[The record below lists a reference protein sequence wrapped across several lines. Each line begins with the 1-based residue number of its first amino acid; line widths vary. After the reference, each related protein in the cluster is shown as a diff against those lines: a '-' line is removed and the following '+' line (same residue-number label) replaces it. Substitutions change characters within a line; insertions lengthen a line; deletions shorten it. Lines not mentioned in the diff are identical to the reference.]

1 LKFSDLGLSDE
12 LSRAVADLGYT
23 SPTPIQEKSIPVVL
37 MGRDILGSAQTGT
50 GKTASFTLPMID
62 ILASGRAKA
71 RLPRSLILAPTRE
84 LAAQVAESFEKFSS
98 YHKLSM
104 ALLIGGVSF
113 TDQNTA
119 LSKGVDVLIATPGRL
134 LDHFERGKVLLND
147 VKILV
152 IDEADRMLD
161 MGFIPD
167 VERIAGL
174 LPRMRQTL
182 FFSATLSD
190 DIQKLGAKFVM
201 NPKII
206 EVAPP
211 ASTADTVAQH
221 LIWTDVK
228 KKRQV
233 LRDILRHESVKNAV
247 IFCNRK
253 RDIAELIKSLTRHGF
268 SAVALHGDM
277 TQSARLEALQRFKD
291 GDVPLMIASDVAARG
306 LDIAG
311 LSHVFNFDVPSHAED
326 YVHRIGR
333 TGRAGNSGRAFT
345 IAASKDDVKYIGF
358 IEKLIGKPVPKI
370 TVVDGKVVEDDGA
383 ISAKTGDNRGDNK
396 GDIASND
403 SSDAPQAAIDGAK
416 AAPKRRSRN
425 GRAEKSTDK
434 STEKTAETPPKQ
446 QLMVP
451 KPRQS
456 AGRAMDGRKNRLI
469 NRLKKQLKNQ
479 SKAPKTRRNQ
489 PNLHRIK
496 SRLQVK
502 TAIGTMNYHH
512 RQIVRETRWLKP
524 AMCRPFCGAE
534 FISRLCW

>member
-1 LKFSDLGLSDE
+1 MKFSDLGLSSE
-12 LSRAVADLGYT
+12 LSRAVADLGYEY
-23 SPTPIQEKSIPVVL
+23 PTPIQEKSIPVVL

-71 RLPRSLILAPTRE
+71 RLPRTLILAPTRE
-84 LAAQVAESFEKFSS
+84 LAAQVADSFEKFSVNN
-98 YHKLSM
+98 KLSM

-113 TDQNTA
+113 ADQNAA

-167 VERIAGL
+167 VERIVSL

-190 DIQKLGAKFVM
+190 DIQKIGSKFVM

-211 ASTADTVAQH
+211 ASTAETVAQH
-221 LIWTDVK
+221 LIWTETK
-228 KKRQV
+228 SKRQV
-233 LRDILRHESVKNAV
+233 LRDLLAVEQVKNAV

-253 RDIAELIKSLTRHGF
+253 RDISTLVTSLKRHGF

-277 TQSARLEALQRFKD
+277 TQSARLDALQKFKD
-291 GDVPLMIASDVAARG
+291 GGVPLLIASDVAARG

-311 LSHVFNFDVPSHAED
+311 LSHVFNFDVPMSAED

-333 TGRAGNSGRAFT
+333 TGRAGKSGRAFT
-345 IAASKDDVKYIGF
+345 IAAGKDDIKYIGA
-358 IEKLIGKPVPKI
+358 IEKLIGKPIPPIELDKESVVTAGSTPAPADDDPQPDKRQKHKAKSAESSKKPAVP
-370 TVVDGKVVEDDGA
+370 A
-383 ISAKTGDNRGDNK
+383 
-396 GDIASND
+396 
-403 SSDAPQAAIDGAK
+403 
-416 AAPKRRSRN
+416 
-425 GRAEKSTDK
+425 
-434 STEKTAETPPKQ
+434 
-446 QLMVP
+446 
-451 KPRQS
+451 
-456 AGRAMDGRKNRLI
+456 RKNR
-469 NRLKKQLKNQ
+469 NRDNELPSPPDCQG
-479 SKAPKTRRNQ
+479 S
-489 PNLHRIK
+489 
-496 SRLQVK
+496 
-502 TAIGTMNYHH
+502 TM
-512 RQIVRETRWLKP
+512 RETGHVP
-524 AMCRPFCGAE
+524 AFLTR
-534 FISRLCW
+534 

>member
-1 LKFSDLGLSDE
+1 MKFSDLGLSDG
-12 LSRAVADLGYT
+12 LSRAVADLGYET
-23 SPTPIQEKSIPVVL
+23 PTPIQEKSIPIVL

-84 LAAQVAESFEKFSS
+84 LAAQVADSFEKFSVNN
-98 YHKLSM
+98 KLSM

-113 TDQNTA
+113 ADQNAA

-147 VKILV
+147 VKVLV

-167 VERIAGL
+167 VEKIVSL

-190 DIQKLGAKFVM
+190 DIQKIGSKFVM

-211 ASTADTVAQH
+211 ASTAETVAQH
-221 LIWTDVK
+221 LIWSDSK
-228 KKRQV
+228 AKRQV
-233 LRDILRHESVKNAV
+233 LRDLLGAEKVKNAV

-253 RDIAELIKSLTRHGF
+253 RDISTLVTSLTRHGF

-277 TQSARLEALQRFKD
+277 TQSARLEALQKFKD
-291 GDVPLMIASDVAARG
+291 GDVPLLIASDVAARG

-311 LSHVFNFDVPSHAED
+311 LSHVFNFDVPMSAED

-333 TGRAGNSGRAFT
+333 TGRAGKSGRAFT
-345 IAASKDDVKYIGF
+345 IAAGKDDIKYIGS
-358 IEKLIGKPVPKI
+358 IEALIGKPIPPITLDNAKISNATTSAAPADAAAVVADKPKP
-370 TVVDGKVVEDDGA
+370 KRQA
-383 ISAKTGDNRGDNK
+383 KSAQTAKKAPASTQKNRNRGDELPSPPDCQ
-396 GDIASND
+396 G
-403 SSDAPQAAIDGAK
+403 
-416 AAPKRRSRN
+416 
-425 GRAEKSTDK
+425 STM
-434 STEKTAETPPKQ
+434 EETGHIPAF
-446 QLMVP
+446 L
-451 KPRQS
+451 
-456 AGRAMDGRKNRLI
+456 
-469 NRLKKQLKNQ
+469 
-479 SKAPKTRRNQ
+479 TR
-489 PNLHRIK
+489 
-496 SRLQVK
+496 
-502 TAIGTMNYHH
+502 
-512 RQIVRETRWLKP
+512 
-524 AMCRPFCGAE
+524 
-534 FISRLCW
+534 

>member
-1 LKFSDLGLSDE
+1 MKFSDLGLSSE
-12 LSRAVADLGYT
+12 LSRAVADLGYE

-84 LAAQVAESFEKFSS
+84 LAAQVADSFEKFSVNN
-98 YHKLSM
+98 KLSM

-113 TDQNTA
+113 ADQNAA

-167 VERIAGL
+167 VEKIVSL

-190 DIQKLGAKFVM
+190 DIQKIGSKFVM

-211 ASTADTVAQH
+211 ASTAETVAQH
-221 LIWTDVK
+221 LIWTDSK
-228 KKRQV
+228 SKRQV
-233 LRDILRHESVKNAV
+233 LRNLLAVEQVKNAV

-253 RDIAELIKSLTRHGF
+253 RDISTLVTSLQRHGF

-277 TQSARLEALQRFKD
+277 TQSARLDALQKFKD
-291 GDVPLMIASDVAARG
+291 GDVPLLIASDVAARG

-311 LSHVFNFDVPSHAED
+311 LSHVFNFDVPMSAED

-333 TGRAGNSGRAFT
+333 TGRAGKSGRAFT
-345 IAASKDDVKYIGF
+345 IAAGKDDIKHIGA
-358 IEKLIGKPVPKI
+358 IEKLIGKPIPPI
-370 TVVDGKVVEDDGA
+370 ELDQTSVVNA
-383 ISAKTGDNRGDNK
+383 A
-396 GDIASND
+396 
-403 SSDAPQAAIDGAK
+403 SDASPAPDDPQMDKPKQKRKAK
-416 AAPKRRSRN
+416 PTESTKKSAAP
-425 GRAEKSTDK
+425 
-434 STEKTAETPPKQ
+434 
-446 QLMVP
+446 VH
-451 KPRQS
+451 
-456 AGRAMDGRKNRLI
+456 KNR
-469 NRLKKQLKNQ
+469 NRDDELPSPPDCQGSTMKETGHIPAFL
-479 SKAPKTRRNQ
+479 TR
-489 PNLHRIK
+489 
-496 SRLQVK
+496 
-502 TAIGTMNYHH
+502 
-512 RQIVRETRWLKP
+512 
-524 AMCRPFCGAE
+524 
-534 FISRLCW
+534 

>member
-1 LKFSDLGLSDE
+1 MKFSDLGLSSE
-12 LSRAVADLGYT
+12 LSRAVADLGYE

-84 LAAQVAESFEKFSS
+84 LAAQVADSFEKFSVNN
-98 YHKLSM
+98 KLSM

-113 TDQNTA
+113 ADQNAA

-167 VERIAGL
+167 VEKIVSL

-190 DIQKLGAKFVM
+190 DIQKIGSKFVM

-211 ASTADTVAQH
+211 ASTAETVAQH
-221 LIWTDVK
+221 LIWTDSK
-228 KKRQV
+228 SKRQV
-233 LRDILRHESVKNAV
+233 LRNLLAVEQVKNAV

-253 RDIAELIKSLTRHGF
+253 RDISTLVTSLQRHGF

-277 TQSARLEALQRFKD
+277 TQSARLDALQKFKD
-291 GDVPLMIASDVAARG
+291 GDVPLLIASDVAARG

-311 LSHVFNFDVPSHAED
+311 LSHVFNFDVPMSAED

-333 TGRAGNSGRAFT
+333 TGRAGKSGRAFT
-345 IAASKDDVKYIGF
+345 IAAGKDDIKYIGA
-358 IEKLIGKPVPKI
+358 IEKLIGKPIPPI
-370 TVVDGKVVEDDGA
+370 ELDQTSVVNA
-383 ISAKTGDNRGDNK
+383 A
-396 GDIASND
+396 
-403 SSDAPQAAIDGAK
+403 SDASPAPDYPQMDKPKQKRKAK
-416 AAPKRRSRN
+416 PTESTKKSAAP
-425 GRAEKSTDK
+425 AH
-434 STEKTAETPPKQ
+434 
-446 QLMVP
+446 
-451 KPRQS
+451 
-456 AGRAMDGRKNRLI
+456 KNR
-469 NRLKKQLKNQ
+469 NRDDELPSPPDCQGSTMKETGHIPAFL
-479 SKAPKTRRNQ
+479 TR
-489 PNLHRIK
+489 
-496 SRLQVK
+496 
-502 TAIGTMNYHH
+502 
-512 RQIVRETRWLKP
+512 
-524 AMCRPFCGAE
+524 
-534 FISRLCW
+534 

>member
-23 SPTPIQEKSIPVVL
+23 SPTPIQEKSIPIVL

-84 LAAQVAESFEKFSS
+84 LAAQVADSFEKFSS

-113 TDQNTA
+113 TEQNAA

-167 VERIAGL
+167 VERIASL

-201 NPKII
+201 NPKVI

-211 ASTADTVAQH
+211 AATADTVAQH

-228 KKRQV
+228 KKRQI
-233 LRDILRHESVKNAV
+233 LRDILRHEAVKNAV

-277 TQSARLEALQRFKD
+277 AQSARLETLQRFKD
-291 GDVPLMIASDVAARG
+291 GEVPLMIASDVAARG

-333 TGRAGNSGRAFT
+333 TGRAGKSGRAFT
-345 IAASKDDVKYIGF
+345 IAASKDDIKYIGF
-358 IEKLIGKPVPKI
+358 IEKLIGKPVPQI
-370 TVVDGKVVEDDGA
+370 TVVDGKVVESASKSVMNDGQDVAKSDDSQSSET
-383 ISAKTGDNRGDNK
+383 SAPTQKAGEKSPSKGPDRGINAK
-396 GDIASND
+396 
-403 SSDAPQAAIDGAK
+403 K
-416 AAPKRRSRN
+416 AAEKPVVFDAAQNDEPKN
-425 GRAEKSTDK
+425 EGA
-434 STEKTAETPPKQ
+434 AETPS
-446 QLMVP
+446 
-451 KPRQS
+451 KPAKGKA
-456 AGRAMDGRKNRLI
+456 AGAASSVQAAKP
-469 NRLKKQLKNQ
+469 
-479 SKAPKTRRNQ
+479 APKTAAKNKNRNRDDELPSPPDCLGNTLAETGHVPAFLRR
-489 PNLHRIK
+489 
-496 SRLQVK
+496 
-502 TAIGTMNYHH
+502 
-512 RQIVRETRWLKP
+512 
-524 AMCRPFCGAE
+524 
-534 FISRLCW
+534 

>member
-1 LKFSDLGLSDE
+1 MKFSDLGLSSE
-12 LSRAVADLGYT
+12 LSRAVADLGYE

-71 RLPRSLILAPTRE
+71 RLPRTLILAPTRE
-84 LAAQVAESFEKFSS
+84 LAAQVADSFEKFSVNN
-98 YHKLSM
+98 KLSM

-113 TDQNTA
+113 ADQNAA

-167 VERIAGL
+167 VERIVSL

-190 DIQKLGAKFVM
+190 DIQKIGSKFVM

-211 ASTADTVAQH
+211 ASTAETVAQH
-221 LIWTDVK
+221 LIWTETK
-228 KKRQV
+228 SKRQV
-233 LRDILRHESVKNAV
+233 LRDLLAVEQVKNAV

-253 RDIAELIKSLTRHGF
+253 RDISTLVTSLKRHGF

-277 TQSARLEALQRFKD
+277 TQSARLDALQKFKD
-291 GDVPLMIASDVAARG
+291 GDVPLLIASDVAARG

-311 LSHVFNFDVPSHAED
+311 LSHVFNFDAPMSAED

-333 TGRAGNSGRAFT
+333 TGRAGKSGRAFT
-345 IAASKDDVKYIGF
+345 IAAGKDDIKYIGA
-358 IEKLIGKPVPKI
+358 IEKLIGKPIPPIELDQASVVTAASTPATADDDPQPDKRQKRKAKPAEPSKKPAVP
-370 TVVDGKVVEDDGA
+370 A
-383 ISAKTGDNRGDNK
+383 
-396 GDIASND
+396 
-403 SSDAPQAAIDGAK
+403 
-416 AAPKRRSRN
+416 
-425 GRAEKSTDK
+425 
-434 STEKTAETPPKQ
+434 
-446 QLMVP
+446 
-451 KPRQS
+451 
-456 AGRAMDGRKNRLI
+456 RKNRNGDDELPSPPDCQGSTMSETGHI
-469 NRLKKQLKNQ
+469 PAFL
-479 SKAPKTRRNQ
+479 TR
-489 PNLHRIK
+489 
-496 SRLQVK
+496 
-502 TAIGTMNYHH
+502 
-512 RQIVRETRWLKP
+512 
-524 AMCRPFCGAE
+524 
-534 FISRLCW
+534 

>member
-1 LKFSDLGLSDE
+1 MKFSDLGLSDE
-12 LSRAVADLGYT
+12 LSRAVADLGYET
-23 SPTPIQEKSIPVVL
+23 PTPIQEKSIPIVL

-84 LAAQVAESFEKFSS
+84 LAAQVADSFEKFSVNN
-98 YHKLSM
+98 KLSM

-113 TDQNTA
+113 ADQNAA

-147 VKILV
+147 VKVLV

-167 VERIAGL
+167 VEKIVGL

-190 DIQKLGAKFVM
+190 DIQKLGSKFVM

-211 ASTADTVAQH
+211 ASTAETVAQH
-221 LIWTDVK
+221 LIWSDSK
-228 KKRQV
+228 AKRQV
-233 LRDILRHESVKNAV
+233 LRDLLGAEKVKNAV

-253 RDIAELIKSLTRHGF
+253 RDISTLVTSLTRHGF

-277 TQSARLEALQRFKD
+277 TQSARLEALQKFKD
-291 GDVPLMIASDVAARG
+291 GEVPLLIASDVAARG

-311 LSHVFNFDVPSHAED
+311 LSHVFNFDVPMSAED

-333 TGRAGNSGRAFT
+333 TGRAGKSGRAFT
-345 IAASKDDVKYIGF
+345 IAAGKDDIKYIGS
-358 IEKLIGKPVPKI
+358 IEALIGKPIPPITLDNAKISNATTSAAPADAAAVVADKPKP
-370 TVVDGKVVEDDGA
+370 KRQA
-383 ISAKTGDNRGDNK
+383 KSAQTAKKAPASTQKNRNRGDELPSPPDCQ
-396 GDIASND
+396 G
-403 SSDAPQAAIDGAK
+403 
-416 AAPKRRSRN
+416 
-425 GRAEKSTDK
+425 STM
-434 STEKTAETPPKQ
+434 EETGHIPAF
-446 QLMVP
+446 L
-451 KPRQS
+451 
-456 AGRAMDGRKNRLI
+456 
-469 NRLKKQLKNQ
+469 
-479 SKAPKTRRNQ
+479 TR
-489 PNLHRIK
+489 
-496 SRLQVK
+496 
-502 TAIGTMNYHH
+502 
-512 RQIVRETRWLKP
+512 
-524 AMCRPFCGAE
+524 
-534 FISRLCW
+534 

>member
-1 LKFSDLGLSDE
+1 MKFSDLGLSSE
-12 LSRAVADLGYT
+12 LSRAVADLGYE

-71 RLPRSLILAPTRE
+71 RLPRTLILAPTRE
-84 LAAQVAESFEKFSS
+84 LAAQVADSFEKFSVNN
-98 YHKLSM
+98 KLSM

-113 TDQNTA
+113 ADQNAA

-167 VERIAGL
+167 VERIVSL

-190 DIQKLGAKFVM
+190 DIQKIGSKFVM

-211 ASTADTVAQH
+211 ASTAETVAQH
-221 LIWTDVK
+221 LIWTETK
-228 KKRQV
+228 SKRQV
-233 LRDILRHESVKNAV
+233 LRDLLAVEQVKNAV

-253 RDIAELIKSLTRHGF
+253 RDISTLVTSLKRHGF

-277 TQSARLEALQRFKD
+277 TQSARLDALQKFKD
-291 GDVPLMIASDVAARG
+291 GDVPLLIASDVAARG

-311 LSHVFNFDVPSHAED
+311 LSHVFNFDVPMSAED

-333 TGRAGNSGRAFT
+333 TGRAGKSGRAFT
-345 IAASKDDVKYIGF
+345 IAAGKDDIKYIGA
-358 IEKLIGKPVPKI
+358 IEKLIGKPIPPI
-370 TVVDGKVVEDDGA
+370 ELDQAYVVTAASTPAPAEDDSQLDKKQKRKEKPA
-383 ISAKTGDNRGDNK
+383 VSAKK
-396 GDIASND
+396 PAV
-403 SSDAPQAAIDGAK
+403 
-416 AAPKRRSRN
+416 
-425 GRAEKSTDK
+425 
-434 STEKTAETPPKQ
+434 TAC
-446 QLMVP
+446 
-451 KPRQS
+451 
-456 AGRAMDGRKNRLI
+456 KNR
-469 NRLKKQLKNQ
+469 NRDDELPSPPDCQG
-479 SKAPKTRRNQ
+479 S
-489 PNLHRIK
+489 
-496 SRLQVK
+496 
-502 TAIGTMNYHH
+502 TM
-512 RQIVRETRWLKP
+512 RETGHIP
-524 AMCRPFCGAE
+524 AFLTR
-534 FISRLCW
+534 

>member
-1 LKFSDLGLSDE
+1 MKFSDLGLSDE

-23 SPTPIQEKSIPVVL
+23 CPTPIQEKSIPVVL

-62 ILASGRAKA
+62 ILASGRAKS

-84 LAAQVAESFEKFSS
+84 LAAQVAESFENFSS
-98 YHKLSM
+98 HHKLSM

-113 TDQNTA
+113 ADQNTA

-190 DIQKLGAKFVM
+190 DIQNIGSKFVM
-201 NPKII
+201 NPKVV

-211 ASTADTVAQH
+211 ATTAETVAQH
-221 LIWTDVK
+221 IVWTDVRS
-228 KKRQV
+228 KRQA

-247 IFCNRK
+247 VFCNRK
-253 RDIAELIKSLTRHGF
+253 RDIAILVKSLKRHGF

-277 TQSARLEALQRFKD
+277 TQSARLDALQRFKD
-291 GDVPLMIASDVAARG
+291 GEVPLMIASDVAARG

-333 TGRAGNSGRAFT
+333 TGRAGKSGRAFS
-345 IAASKDDVKYIGF
+345 IAASKDDHKYVDS
-358 IEKLIGKPVPKI
+358 IETLIGKPIPLIKI
-370 TVVDGKVVEDDGA
+370 INGKVSHGDPKLEADATKTDSEKAGGIFRESKAVDQMRELNDDK
-383 ISAKTGDNRGDNK
+383 SAKTDGPKSSTGKSRTTGKSKNRNRDDELPSPPDCSGN
-396 GDIASND
+396 
-403 SSDAPQAAIDGAK
+403 
-416 AAPKRRSRN
+416 
-425 GRAEKSTDK
+425 TL
-434 STEKTAETPPKQ
+434 AETGH
-446 QLMVP
+446 VP
-451 KPRQS
+451 
-456 AGRAMDGRKNRLI
+456 AFL
-469 NRLKKQLKNQ
+469 
-479 SKAPKTRRNQ
+479 RR
-489 PNLHRIK
+489 
-496 SRLQVK
+496 
-502 TAIGTMNYHH
+502 
-512 RQIVRETRWLKP
+512 
-524 AMCRPFCGAE
+524 
-534 FISRLCW
+534 

>member
-1 LKFSDLGLSDE
+1 MKFSDLGLSSE
-12 LSRAVADLGYT
+12 LSRAVADLGYE

-84 LAAQVAESFEKFSS
+84 LAAQVADSFEKFSVNN
-98 YHKLSM
+98 KLSM

-113 TDQNTA
+113 ADQNAA

-167 VERIAGL
+167 VEKIVSL

-190 DIQKLGAKFVM
+190 DIQKIGSKFVM

-211 ASTADTVAQH
+211 ASTAETVAQH
-221 LIWTDVK
+221 LIWTDSK
-228 KKRQV
+228 SKRQV
-233 LRDILRHESVKNAV
+233 LRNLLAVEQVKNAV

-253 RDIAELIKSLTRHGF
+253 RDISTLVTSLKRHGF

-277 TQSARLEALQRFKD
+277 TQSARLDALQKFKD
-291 GDVPLMIASDVAARG
+291 GDVPLLIASDVAARG

-311 LSHVFNFDVPSHAED
+311 LSHVFNFDVPMSAED

-333 TGRAGNSGRAFT
+333 TGRAGKSGRAFT
-345 IAASKDDVKYIGF
+345 IAAGKDDIKYVGA
-358 IEKLIGKPVPKI
+358 IEKLIGKAIPPI
-370 TVVDGKVVEDDGA
+370 EVDLTSLVNVASGASLVADDL
-383 ISAKTGDNRGDNK
+383 
-396 GDIASND
+396 
-403 SSDAPQAAIDGAK
+403 Q
-416 AAPKRRSRN
+416 
-425 GRAEKSTDK
+425 AEK
-434 STEKTAETPPKQ
+434 PKQ
-446 QLMVP
+446 KRKA
-451 KPRQS
+451 KPAEFAKKS
-456 AGRAMDGRKNRLI
+456 AASAHKNR
-469 NRLKKQLKNQ
+469 NRDDELPSPPDCQG
-479 SKAPKTRRNQ
+479 R
-489 PNLHRIK
+489 
-496 SRLQVK
+496 
-502 TAIGTMNYHH
+502 TM
-512 RQIVRETRWLKP
+512 RETGHIP
-524 AMCRPFCGAE
+524 AFLTR
-534 FISRLCW
+534 

>member
-1 LKFSDLGLSDE
+1 MKFSDLGLSDG
-12 LSRAVADLGYT
+12 LSRAVADLGYET
-23 SPTPIQEKSIPVVL
+23 PTPIQEKSIPIVL

-84 LAAQVAESFEKFSS
+84 LAAQVADSFEKFSVNN
-98 YHKLSM
+98 KLSM

-113 TDQNTA
+113 ADQNAA

-147 VKILV
+147 VKVLV

-167 VERIAGL
+167 VEKIVSL

-190 DIQKLGAKFVM
+190 DIQRLGSKFVM

-211 ASTADTVAQH
+211 ASTAETVAQH
-221 LIWTDVK
+221 LIWSDSK
-228 KKRQV
+228 AKRQV
-233 LRDILRHESVKNAV
+233 LRDLLGVEKVKNAV

-253 RDIAELIKSLTRHGF
+253 RDISTLVTSLTRHGF

-277 TQSARLEALQRFKD
+277 TQSARLEALQKFKD
-291 GDVPLMIASDVAARG
+291 GDVPLLIASDVAARG

-311 LSHVFNFDVPSHAED
+311 LSHVFNFDVPMSAED

-333 TGRAGNSGRAFT
+333 TGRAGKSGRAFT
-345 IAASKDDVKYIGF
+345 IAAGKDDIKYIGS
-358 IEKLIGKPVPKI
+358 IEALIGKPIPPITLDDAKISNATTSAAPTDAAAVVADKPKPKRQPKSAQ
-370 TVVDGKVVEDDGA
+370 TVKKA
-383 ISAKTGDNRGDNK
+383 PASTQKNRNRGDELPSPPDCQ
-396 GDIASND
+396 G
-403 SSDAPQAAIDGAK
+403 
-416 AAPKRRSRN
+416 
-425 GRAEKSTDK
+425 STM
-434 STEKTAETPPKQ
+434 EETGHIPAF
-446 QLMVP
+446 L
-451 KPRQS
+451 
-456 AGRAMDGRKNRLI
+456 
-469 NRLKKQLKNQ
+469 
-479 SKAPKTRRNQ
+479 TR
-489 PNLHRIK
+489 
-496 SRLQVK
+496 
-502 TAIGTMNYHH
+502 
-512 RQIVRETRWLKP
+512 
-524 AMCRPFCGAE
+524 
-534 FISRLCW
+534 

>member
-1 LKFSDLGLSDE
+1 MKFSDLGLSSE
-12 LSRAVADLGYT
+12 LSRAVADLGYE

-84 LAAQVAESFEKFSS
+84 LAAQVADSFEKFSVNN
-98 YHKLSM
+98 KLSM

-113 TDQNTA
+113 ADQNAA

-167 VERIAGL
+167 VEKIVSL

-190 DIQKLGAKFVM
+190 DIQKIGSKFVM

-211 ASTADTVAQH
+211 ASTAETVAQH
-221 LIWTDVK
+221 LIWTDSK
-228 KKRQV
+228 SKRQV
-233 LRDILRHESVKNAV
+233 LRNLLAVEQVKNAV

-253 RDIAELIKSLTRHGF
+253 RDISTLVTSLQRHGF

-277 TQSARLEALQRFKD
+277 TQSARLDALQKFKD
-291 GDVPLMIASDVAARG
+291 GDVPLLIASDVAARG

-311 LSHVFNFDVPSHAED
+311 LSHVFNFDVPMSAED

-333 TGRAGNSGRAFT
+333 TGRAGKSGRSFT
-345 IAASKDDVKYIGF
+345 IAAGKDDIKYIGA
-358 IEKLIGKPVPKI
+358 IEKLIGKPIPPIELDQTSLVN
-370 TVVDGKVVEDDGA
+370 A
-383 ISAKTGDNRGDNK
+383 A
-396 GDIASND
+396 
-403 SSDAPQAAIDGAK
+403 SDASPAPDDPQMDKPKQKRKAK
-416 AAPKRRSRN
+416 PTESTKKSAAP
-425 GRAEKSTDK
+425 
-434 STEKTAETPPKQ
+434 
-446 QLMVP
+446 VH
-451 KPRQS
+451 
-456 AGRAMDGRKNRLI
+456 KNR
-469 NRLKKQLKNQ
+469 NRDDELPSPPDCQG
-479 SKAPKTRRNQ
+479 S
-489 PNLHRIK
+489 
-496 SRLQVK
+496 
-502 TAIGTMNYHH
+502 TM
-512 RQIVRETRWLKP
+512 RETGHIP
-524 AMCRPFCGAE
+524 AFLTR
-534 FISRLCW
+534 